1 MIDLQRGFKRFAE
14 KEGLT
19 PYQNPT
25 LLHFKIAVF
34 TIDTKHLK
42 KH

>member
-1 MIDLQRGFKRFAE
+1 MIDLQRGFKMIAE

-34 TIDTKHLK
+34 TIGTKYL
-42 KH
+42 